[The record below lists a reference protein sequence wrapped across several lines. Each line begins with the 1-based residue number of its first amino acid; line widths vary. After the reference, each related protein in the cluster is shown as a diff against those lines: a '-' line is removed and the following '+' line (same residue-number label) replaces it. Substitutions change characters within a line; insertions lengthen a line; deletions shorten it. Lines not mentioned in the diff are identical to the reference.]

1 MPWQVSGWEL
11 ATGEATSSW
20 NSARTKRQRPEYQP
34 TPLNSNSSSKN
45 HTHVLTLRATR
56 EPVSDSP
63 LLQVRLSG
71 VPHLLSY
78 LYLSL
83 GAVRPRSQGAPLV
96 GGGPHSTDCLWQGQ
110 QTKQQV
116 SGRPPPYHHTNMVF
130 DGGCHVTLLHSSPY
144 VYTVTMPLY
153 PIVNV
158 LVTQTLSC

>member
-1 MPWQVSGWEL
+1 M
-11 ATGEATSSW
+11 
-20 NSARTKRQRPEYQP
+20 
-34 TPLNSNSSSKN
+34 
-45 HTHVLTLRATR
+45 LTLRATR

-78 LYLSL
+78 LHLSL

-158 LVTQTLSC
+158 LVTQTLSCCLIILLQLLFHEFRRNEKLISIHVWSTNGTGES